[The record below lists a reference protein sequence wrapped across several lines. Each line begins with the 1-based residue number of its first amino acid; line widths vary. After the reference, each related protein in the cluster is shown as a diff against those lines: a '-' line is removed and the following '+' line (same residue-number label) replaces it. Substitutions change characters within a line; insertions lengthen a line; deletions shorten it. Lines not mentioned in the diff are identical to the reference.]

1 MAQQDSAFV
10 GTGWSF
16 PPRFRGGGDEVELVS
31 GVEDIRQSLE
41 ILLSTRM
48 GERIMRED
56 FGSSLEDYLF
66 EEIDQG
72 LLNDIRSTVSDALI
86 FHEPRIML
94 EEVEISD
101 SQETKGLLLIS
112 VTYTVRTTNS
122 RYNLVYPYYLQEA
135 THV

>member
-1 MAQQDSAFV
+1 MAEQEGAFV
-10 GTGWSF
+10 GTGWAFPPSF
-16 PPRFRGGGDEVELVS
+16 PSGGDQVEMVS
-31 GVEDIRQSLE
+31 GEEDIRQSLE

-56 FGSSLEDYLF
+56 FGSSLDHYLF

-72 LLNDIRSTVSDALI
+72 LLNDIRAAVSDALI

-94 EEVEISD
+94 EAVEISG
-101 SQETKGLLLIS
+101 SQETNGLLLIS
-112 VTYTVRTTNS
+112 ITYSIRTTNS

-135 THV
+135 TNV